1 MEIGTKLKALRLK
14 SALTQEELADR
25 CELTKGYISQLEND
39 LTSPSISTLGDIIT
53 ALGSSF
59 GEFFS
64 EEEELPLNYKV
75 EDCFEK
81 VTEDST
87 VRWLV
92 PSNEKLLME
101 PMKMTLLPGAETE
114 RDVPHDGEAFGYV
127 LSGEITVASGNRKA
141 KVKAGESFY
150 YDSGKP
156 HHIKNESQTASEFI
170 WVIVG
175 E

>member
-1 MEIGTKLKALRLK
+1 MDIGTKIKDLRLK
-14 SALTQEELADR
+14 SYLTQEELADR

-39 LTSPSISTLGDIIT
+39 VTSPSISTLGDILT
-53 ALGSSF
+53 ALGTTF

-64 EEEELPLNYKV
+64 EEEELPLLYRK

-81 VTEDST
+81 ETDAMT

-92 PSNEKLLME
+92 PSNEQLLME
-101 PMKMTLLPGAETE
+101 PMRLTLAPGGETE
-114 RDVPHDGEAFGYV
+114 RDVPHDGEEFGYV
-127 LSGEITVASGNRKA
+127 LFGEVTVTSGARKV

-150 YDSGKP
+150 YDCGKP
-156 HHIKNESQTASEFI
+156 HYIKNESGSPAEFI

>member
-1 MEIGTKLKALRLK
+1 MIIGTKLKALRLK
-14 SALTQEELADR
+14 SMLTQEELADR

-39 LTSPSISTLGDIIT
+39 LTSPSISTLGDILT
-53 ALGSSF
+53 ALGSTF
-59 GEFFS
+59 AEFFQV
-64 EEEELPLNYKV
+64 EEELPLRYKP

-101 PMKMTLLPGAETE
+101 PMRMTLSPNAETE
-114 RDVPHDGEAFGYV
+114 RDVPHDGEEFGYV
-127 LSGEITVASGNRKA
+127 LKGEITVRSGHRKE
-141 KVKAGESFY
+141 KIKAGESFY
-150 YDSGKP
+150 YDCGKP
-156 HHIKNESQTASEFI
+156 HYIKNETSEDSEFI